1 MFIFRW
7 FGKFFRFIGTC
18 LGYFNKTLLYVLEL
32 AVIISLIIGAIS
44 LIKTPSVQPNSVLV
58 LDLEGSV
65 RELPATEPIL
75 PIEIAQ
81 TPSDI
86 SLHQLLL
93 TLDKAA
99 KDPLISG
106 ILLKLDKLDKVGLA
120 SLDEIGKALDRYKMS
135 GKPIWAW
142 GTNFSQI
149 QYALASHAN
158 EIYMHPMGE
167 VLVKGLASNRLY
179 YGELLKTLGINIH
192 VFKAGAYKSFPESFI
207 SNKPSKEWQES
218 ELFWLSDAWKTL
230 AQNVENSR
238 GLMPN
243 SINQYIARLP
253 ENVKAAKGDLATA
266 ALNANLIDGVQTY
279 DQMVKT
285 VENKINKGEKK
296 KIQFF
301 AYSDYGVSL
310 NNRDG
315 QIAVIIAEGEIHEGE
330 SQAGILGADSLVKQ
344 IEQAKDDKNIKAVV
358 VRVNSPGGSAVASEL
373 IRHALE
379 QTREMKPVV
388 ISMGDL
394 AASGGYWISMG
405 GSQVLSSPS
414 SITGSIGVFGL
425 APTFERSLQ
434 LAKIGQGSVSTT
446 WLANAERLTQ
456 PMDPRLE
463 NILTQSVAR
472 TYSNF
477 ISVVSQA
484 RKLSPQYIQT
494 VAQGRVWT
502 GNQAYER
509 KLVDRIGDFESALN
523 LAKELAKLD
532 KNATCVYFLEPVTDI
547 GSMLKQSIGQWI
559 NPLGQIGIPES
570 AQLEIKQSQNLIQRS
585 LEGKNRQIY
594 AHSLLQPVN

>member
-32 AVIISLIIGAIS
+32 VVLISLIIGAIS

-65 RELPATEPIL
+65 RELPAAEPIL
-75 PIEIAQ
+75 PVEIAQ

-99 KDPLISG
+99 KDPMISG

-149 QYALASHAN
+149 QYALATHAN

-167 VLVKGLASNRLY
+167 ILVKGLASNRLY
-179 YGELLKTLGINIH
+179 YGDLLKTLGINIH

-230 AQNVENSR
+230 AQNMENSR

-253 ENVKAAKGDLATA
+253 ENVKASKGDLATA

-296 KIQFF
+296 KIQFIP
-301 AYSDYGVSL
+301 YSDYSVSL

-344 IEQAKDDKNIKAVV
+344 IEQARSDNNIKAVV

-379 QTREMKPVV
+379 QTREVKPVV

-585 LEGKNRQIY
+585 LGGKNRQIY

>member
-192 VFKAGAYKSFPESFI
+192 VFKAGAYKSSPESFI

-296 KIQFF
+296 KIQFI
-301 AYSDYGVSL
+301 AYSDYSVSL

-358 VRVNSPGGSAVASEL
+358 VRVNHG
-373 IRHALE
+373 RF
-379 QTREMKPVV
+379 
-388 ISMGDL
+388 
-394 AASGGYWISMG
+394 
-405 GSQVLSSPS
+405 SSLRRLLDQHGRQP
-414 SITGSIGVFGL
+414 
-425 APTFERSLQ
+425 
-434 LAKIGQGSVSTT
+434 GSV
-446 WLANAERLTQ
+446 
-456 PMDPRLE
+456 
-463 NILTQSVAR
+463 VAFLDNR
-472 TYSNF
+472 FNRGFWSCTNF
-477 ISVVSQA
+477 RAISA
-484 RKLSPQYIQT
+484 
-494 VAQGRVWT
+494 T
-502 GNQAYER
+502 G
-509 KLVDRIGDFESALN
+509 
-523 LAKELAKLD
+523 
-532 KNATCVYFLEPVTDI
+532 
-547 GSMLKQSIGQWI
+547 
-559 NPLGQIGIPES
+559 
-570 AQLEIKQSQNLIQRS
+570 
-585 LEGKNRQIY
+585 
-594 AHSLLQPVN
+594 

>member
-135 GKPIWAW
+135 GKP
-142 GTNFSQI
+142 
-149 QYALASHAN
+149 
-158 EIYMHPMGE
+158 MGE
-167 VLVKGLASNRLY
+167 ILVKGLASNRLY
-179 YGELLKTLGINIH
+179 YGDLLKTLGINIH

-230 AQNVENSR
+230 AQNMENSR

-296 KIQFF
+296 KIQFI
-301 AYSDYGVSL
+301 AYSDYSVSL

-484 RKLSPQYIQT
+484 RKLPPQYIQT

-547 GSMLKQSIGQWI
+547 GSILKQSIGQWI